1 MVAPERMSSS
11 NSCCSSSS
19 SYGWRAT
26 CQQSSQHRKERGRG
40 RSGER
45 SRKDGNAGSSG
56 VRTLASNSGPI
67 SRLMPFSDG
76 ARVGAGFAGSS
87 RWASSLSLGVR
98 LWKIFAPFTF
108 SIDVRRDSPD
118 PTTVVDFCDFCES
131 VDMRDVRPCAG
142 AGAVPFVAVDSPFR
156 GEDVDVRGAAFFWS
170 VLREKDLLLRGRWA
184 WALDSPSMWA
194 YTVAR
199 RAREAR

>member
-1 MVAPERMSSS
+1 
-11 NSCCSSSS
+11 
-19 SYGWRAT
+19 
-26 CQQSSQHRKERGRG
+26 
-40 RSGER
+40 
-45 SRKDGNAGSSG
+45 
-56 VRTLASNSGPI
+56 
-67 SRLMPFSDG
+67 MPFSDG

-87 RWASSLSLGVR
+87 RWASSCWACLSLGVR

-142 AGAVPFVAVDSPFR
+142 AVAVAVPFVAVDSPFR